1 VIRRFRSPAT
11 IVFAAGAAAIAI
23 AVAQYAALKNSL
35 PPPDALS
42 YFEVADQIARI
53 GYRDALPVHWSPL
66 YPLYCLAVRWLTGGS
81 VAGELHV
88 TAAADAVLL
97 VLLCLLVA
105 VAFRS
110 IGRLCWPRD
119 PDSHA
124 AWLAYTCGL
133 AILCAFA
140 LLRVGLR
147 MPDALVTGAAIG
159 LLWMW
164 GRALADGLRWRWAF
178 VAGLA
183 GGVAFL
189 ARANLL
195 HWSIAVA
202 VVACVVAPA
211 VSVRRRAVALAAFA
225 GGLVLVAAPQV
236 WALSSTR
243 GTVVIGESGKIALVE
258 AVGAEYPGGH
268 PAWPPRV
275 ADGAV
280 RLFTDSRVLNYPGFY
295 EPGREFEDAVV
306 HRQVWRFGLA
316 LARNCGT
323 CLFGF
328 WSGSFA
334 LMWPMAWAL
343 LPIALVGVAPL
354 RASFA
359 PTDDRVSVL
368 RARIGLFL
376 LLAGG
381 GGIAMHLLSSCIG
394 YYMPPYL
401 IALCAGAC
409 LLAMQGPQ
417 IAIARRAAV
426 VVSLGCVL
434 LAALASARY
443 FRGAERAQ
451 SQRAIAGVNALA
463 AAIAALPPGPD
474 GPPRIAAIGSWLG
487 EYGVRVGGGQLYADA
502 PDASMAGDR
511 DRLRCAVDTL
521 RGNGVSAVLIRRSEL
536 PPTAAGSWT
545 AVPGSEWAM
554 LDVGRSGL

>member
-1 VIRRFRSPAT
+1 M
-11 IVFAAGAAAIAI
+11 AIAG
-23 AVAQYAALKNSL
+23 AQYAALKDSL
-35 PPPDALS
+35 PAPDSLS

-66 YPLYCLAVRWLTGGS
+66 YPLYCLAVRWLTGAA
-81 VAGELHV
+81 VADELHV
-88 TAAADAVLL
+88 TAAADTVLL

-110 IGRLCWPRD
+110 IGALCWPRD
-119 PDSHA
+119 SESHT

-133 AILCAFA
+133 AILYAFA

-147 MPDALVTGAAIG
+147 MPDALVTCAAVG

-164 GRALADGLRWRWAF
+164 CRGLADGLGWRWVFA
-178 VAGLA
+178 AGIA
-183 GGVAFL
+183 GGIAFL

-202 VVACVVAPA
+202 MVACAIAPA
-211 VSVRRRAVALAAFA
+211 VSMRRRAVALLTFAA
-225 GGLVLVAAPQV
+225 GLLLVGAPQV

-243 GTVVIGESGKIALVE
+243 STVVIGESGKIALVE
-258 AVGAEYPGGH
+258 AVGVEYPDGH

-275 ADGAV
+275 ADGTV

-295 EPGREFEDAVV
+295 EPGREFEDAAV
-306 HRQVWRFGLA
+306 HRQAWRFGLA
-316 LARNCGT
+316 LVRNCGT

-343 LPIALVGVAPL
+343 LPIALAGGVPL

-359 PTDDRVSVL
+359 PADDRTSAL
-368 RARIGLFL
+368 GTRIGLFL

-417 IAIARRAAV
+417 IVIARRAAIV
-426 VVSLGCVL
+426 VALGCVL

-451 SQRAIAGVNALA
+451 SQRTIAGVNALA

-487 EYGVRVGGGQLYADA
+487 EYGVRAGGGQLYADA
-502 PDASMAGDR
+502 PDASIAGDR
-511 DRLRCAVDTL
+511 DRLRCAVATL
-521 RGNGVSAVLIRRSEL
+521 RSSGVSAVLIRRAEL
-536 PPTAAGSWT
+536 PPAAAGSWVT
-545 AVPGSEWAM
+545 VPPSEWAI